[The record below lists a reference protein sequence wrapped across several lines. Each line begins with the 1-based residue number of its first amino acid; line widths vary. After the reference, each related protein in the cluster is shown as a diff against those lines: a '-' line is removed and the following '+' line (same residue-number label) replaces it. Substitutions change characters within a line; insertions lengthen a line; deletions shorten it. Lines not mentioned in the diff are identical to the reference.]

1 MAWVDYTPKHGS
13 WLNQVEIWF
22 GVLARRVLRRGEFR
36 SVEELARRIRE
47 YIDYY
52 DRHVAHPYAWTYTG
66 QPLASGD
73 QPQRK
78 RRRYQRTRLMD
89 IGSR

>member
-1 MAWVDYTPKHGS
+1 
-13 WLNQVEIWF
+13 VEIWF
-22 GVLARRVLRRGEFR
+22 SVLARRVLRRGEFR
-36 SVEELARRIRE
+36 SVTELTQKIQA

-52 DRHVAHPYAWTYTG
+52 DRHQVHPYEWTYTG
-66 QPLASGD
+66 KPLVTGARPK
-73 QPQRK
+73 QK